1 MTTKK
6 EIKVKN
12 NLKSAVLSRISLRFY
27 FRKYSQIP
35 SSPRYFHILLLLPAL
50 IKNIPTSFGSFLRF
64 LKVNRIPS
72 SIISYK
78 GELPSISILLVVAQK
93 DFDKLI
99 LCIKQIVKHSLNPIS
114 QIEIVVPNSQVA
126 SCVKNLEQINLEIPL
141 IVFDED
147 EIISADLRKNIKQVL
162 KHKYGW
168 AIQQLLILNMVAR
181 SDNDGV
187 LAVNADTFI
196 LRDQVW
202 LNEKL
207 VQVLFR
213 SSEYHEPYYQ
223 LIKKIFPNLH
233 LVPFSHV
240 THHMLFQPKLL
251 RDFLAMSGYLNLE
264 KLMIQ
269 VLSSIDRTQES
280 PFCIEF
286 EPYAQAMH
294 NFYPNRFEI
303 RRFSNTPFSKL
314 KDNIEIAKFVA
325 QLDNKNVY
333 NSVSF
338 HSWNN

>member
-6 EIKVKN
+6 EIEMKS
-12 NLKSAVLSRISLRFY
+12 NLKKAVLSRISLRFY
-27 FRKYSQIP
+27 FREYNQIP
-35 SSPRYFHILLLLPAL
+35 SSPSYFHMLFLLPAL

-64 LKVNRIPS
+64 VKVNRIPT
-72 SIISYK
+72 SIISCK
-78 GELPSISILLVVAQK
+78 GKLPSISILLVVAQK

-99 LCIKQIVKHSLNPIS
+99 NCINQIVKHSLNPIS
-114 QIEIVVPNSQVA
+114 QIEIVVPDSHTA
-126 SCVKNLEQINLEIPL
+126 SCVKTLENINLEIPL
-141 IVFDED
+141 KVLNED
-147 EIISADLRKNIKQVL
+147 EIISADLRKNMKQVL

-168 AIQQLLILNMVAR
+168 AIQQLLTLNMVVR
-181 SDNDGV
+181 SDCDGV

-213 SSEYHEPYYQ
+213 SSEYHAPYYQ
-223 LIKKIFPNLH
+223 LIKKIFPNLQ

-251 RDFLAMSGYLNLE
+251 RDFLSKSGYLDLE

-269 VLSSIDRTQES
+269 VLESMDRTQES

-286 EPYAQAMH
+286 EPYAQALH

-303 RRFSNTPFSKL
+303 RRFSNSPFSKVE
-314 KDNIEIAKFVA
+314 DNLEIMTLVA
-325 QLDNKNVY
+325 ELDNQNVY
-333 NSVSF
+333 NSISF